1 MVTAFSVSS
10 FWVSKTPKTKIL
22 LILKSKLI
30 FGLIFKTLFFTNTA
44 FFVQINSNQ
53 SVDKKR
59 NQRWKLW
66 FQNLLDSHVALEW
79 NIIYYRHT
87 FVYEEVIWWANHDS
101 ALLETLS
108 IRAKK
113 AKKCFTFKSFN
124 RQLIKLD
131 DDYFYHQSSD
141 FM

>member
-1 MVTAFSVSS
+1 MLI
-10 FWVSKTPKTKIL
+10 W
-22 LILKSKLI
+22 LILNKMIFDLI
-30 FGLIFKTLFFTNTA
+30 FQLKFFTNTA
-44 FFVQINSNQ
+44 FFVWINSNQ

-113 AKKCFTFKSFN
+113 AKKYFTFKSFVADQTWWWLFLTSKFRLYVN
-124 RQLIKLD
+124 YNLWRL
-131 DDYFYHQSSD
+131 QS
-141 FM
+141 FKQ